1 MFQKSVK
8 NSFILEG
15 KGLHFGKDA
24 KVIVHPAS
32 ADHGIVFKRT
42 DLKDNQ
48 AYVKA
53 SFENVSKTYLRT
65 QLTNSMGVSII
76 TAEHILAAFAGLGI
90 HNALIELNEAE
101 VPIFDGSSRIFVK
114 AILEAGVSELEKKTK
129 LYKVVNSIRV
139 GNPDAWAELR
149 PANTFSIN
157 FEMNWPG
164 TALSKQSLD
173 MPIVNGAFV
182 REICDSRTFCRKSDV
197 TRLKNEGFALGGGIE
212 NAIVVGENE
221 MTVQDGLRY
230 PDECIRHKILDALGD
245 LSLVGRPILGKFT
258 SYSGGHGLTNLLLR
272 ECFKRGDIFVS
283 KDFSDGDRDKLPGFD
298 ISESDTKNIL

>member
-1 MFQKSVK
+1 M
-8 NSFILEG
+8 LEG
-15 KGLHFGKDA
+15 KGLHFGKDV
-24 KVIVHPAS
+24 KMIVHPAS

-42 DLKDNQ
+42 DVRDDH

-101 VPIFDGSSRIFVK
+101 VPILDGSSRMFVK
-114 AILEAGVSELEKKTK
+114 AILEAGVAELEKKTK

-139 GNPDAWAELR
+139 GNSDAWAELR
-149 PANTFSIN
+149 PANTFSID

-164 TALSKQSLD
+164 TALSRQSLD

-197 TRLKNEGFALGGGIE
+197 VRLKNEGFALGGGIE

-221 MTVQDGLRY
+221 MTAQNGLRY
-230 PDECIRHKILDALGD
+230 ADECIRHKILDALGD
-245 LSLVGRPILGKFT
+245 LSLVGRPILGKFI
-258 SYSGGHGLTNLLLR
+258 SCSGGHSLTNLLLR

-283 KDFSDGDRDKLPGFD
+283 EDFSDGDRDKLPGFD
-298 ISESDTKNIL
+298 ISESDTQNIL